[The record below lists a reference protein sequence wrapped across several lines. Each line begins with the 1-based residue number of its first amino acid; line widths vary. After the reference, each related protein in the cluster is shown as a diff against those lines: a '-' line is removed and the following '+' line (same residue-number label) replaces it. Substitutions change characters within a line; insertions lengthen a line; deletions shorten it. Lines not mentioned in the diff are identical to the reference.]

1 MPKRTSRDLD
11 VAGKRVL
18 VRVDFN
24 VPLDDEDGR
33 IIDDTRIRAAL
44 PTIEHLLSQGAS
56 VILMSHLGRPQGQRV
71 PTLSLA
77 PVAERLSQLLG
88 CAVGMAPD
96 CVGDEVAAQA
106 AALQP
111 GQVLML
117 ENVRFY
123 LEEEQNEQT
132 FAQRLAELGD
142 AYVNDAFGAA
152 HRAHASTE
160 GVPRCMGAGV
170 SGLLME
176 REISYLDEALRRPQ
190 RPFIA
195 VLGGAKIS
203 GKIEL
208 IEHLLDRVDALLIGG
223 GMAYTFFKAMGLE
236 IGDSLLE
243 EDRLGT
249 AQQLLTRVE
258 DEGLDLQ
265 LPADCVVA
273 DRFAV
278 DAQAQVVARDAI
290 PRGWQGMDIGPQT
303 RQCYADQ
310 IARGGTIVWN
320 GPLGVCEMAPFA
332 NGTQHVAQALAA
344 ATREGAL
351 SIIGGGDTAAA
362 VAQAGLAQA
371 MTHIS
376 TGGGASLE
384 CMSGRVLPGVAALD
398 DEES

>member
-1 MPKRTSRDLD
+1 MAKRTIRDLD

-24 VPLDDEDGR
+24 VPLDEDGR

-44 PTIEHLLSQGAS
+44 PTVEHLLAQGAS

-71 PTLSLA
+71 PALSLA

-88 CAVGMAPD
+88 RAVGMASD
-96 CVGDEVAAQA
+96 CAGAEVAAKA

-111 GQVLML
+111 GQVLLL
-117 ENVRFY
+117 ENVRFHP
-123 LEEEQNEQT
+123 EEEQNERT
-132 FAQRLAELGD
+132 FAQQLAELGD

-160 GVPRCMGAGV
+160 GVPRCMGAGA

-243 EDRLGT
+243 EDRLDT
-249 AQQLLTRVE
+249 ARQLLIRVE
-258 DEGLDLQ
+258 DEGLDFQ
-265 LPADCVVA
+265 LPTDCVVA
-273 DRFAV
+273 DRFAA

-303 RQCYADQ
+303 RQGYADQ

-332 NGTQHVAQALAA
+332 QGTQQIVQALAA

-351 SIIGGGDTAAA
+351 SIIGGGDTSAA
-362 VAQAGLAQA
+362 VVQAGLAQA

-384 CMSGRVLPGVAALD
+384 CMSGRVLPGVAVLD
-398 DEES
+398 DEGS

>member
-1 MPKRTSRDLD
+1 MAKRTIRELD

-24 VPLDDEDGR
+24 VPLDEAGR
-33 IIDDTRIRAAL
+33 IVDDTRIRAAL
-44 PTIEHLLSQGAS
+44 PTVEHLLAQGAS
-56 VILMSHLGRPQGQRV
+56 VILMSHLGRPRGRRV
-71 PTLSLA
+71 PALSLA

-88 CAVGMAPD
+88 RAVGMAPD
-96 CVGDEVAAQA
+96 CVGTEVAAQA

-111 GQVLML
+111 GQVLLL
-117 ENVRFY
+117 ENVRFHPQ
-123 LEEEQNEQT
+123 EEQNERT
-132 FAQRLAELGD
+132 FAQHLAELGD

-160 GVPRCMGAGV
+160 GVPRCMGAGA

-176 REISYLDEALRRPQ
+176 REIAYLDETLRCPQ
-190 RPFIA
+190 LPFTA

-243 EDRLGT
+243 EDRLDT
-249 AQQLLTRVE
+249 ARQLLTRVE
-258 DEGLDLQ
+258 KGGLDLQ
-265 LPADCVVA
+265 LPVDCVVA
-273 DRFAV
+273 DRFAA
-278 DAQAQVVARDAI
+278 DAQVQVVACDAI

-303 RQCYADQ
+303 RQRYADQ

-320 GPLGVCEMAPFA
+320 GPLGVCEMVPFA
-332 NGTQHVAQALAA
+332 QGTQQVAQALAA
-344 ATREGAL
+344 ATREGAV

-384 CMSGRVLPGVAALD
+384 CMSGRVLPGVAVLD

>member
-1 MPKRTSRDLD
+1 MAKRTIRDLD

-24 VPLDDEDGR
+24 VPLDEAGR

-44 PTIEHLLSQGAS
+44 PTIEHLLAQGAS

-71 PTLSLA
+71 PALSLT
-77 PVAERLSQLLG
+77 PVAERLGQLLG
-88 CAVGMAPD
+88 RAVGMAPD
-96 CVGDEVAAQA
+96 CVGAEVAAQA
-106 AALQP
+106 AVLQP
-111 GQVLML
+111 GQVLLL
-117 ENVRFY
+117 ENVRFHP
-123 LEEEQNEQT
+123 EEEQNEQT
-132 FAQRLAELGD
+132 FAQQLAELGD

-160 GVPRCMGAGV
+160 GVPRCMGAGA

-208 IEHLLDRVDALLIGG
+208 IEHLLDRVDVLLIGG

-243 EDRLGT
+243 EDRLDT
-249 AQQLLTRVE
+249 ARQLLTRVE
-258 DEGLDLQ
+258 TGGLDLQ
-265 LPADCVVA
+265 LPVDCVVA
-273 DRFAV
+273 DRFAA

-332 NGTQHVAQALAA
+332 QGTQQIIQALAD
-344 ATREGAL
+344 ATREGVL

-384 CMSGRVLPGVAALD
+384 CMSGRVLPGVAILD

>member
-1 MPKRTSRDLD
+1 MAKRTIRDLD
-11 VAGKRVL
+11 VAGKRIL

-24 VPLDDEDGR
+24 VPLDEAGR

-44 PTIEHLLSQGAS
+44 PTIEHLLAQGAS

-71 PTLSLA
+71 PALSLA

-88 CAVGMAPD
+88 RAVGMAPD
-96 CVGDEVAAQA
+96 CVGAEVAAQA

-111 GQVLML
+111 GQVLLL
-117 ENVRFY
+117 ENVRFHP
-123 LEEEQNEQT
+123 EEEQNEQT
-132 FAQRLAELGD
+132 FAQQLAGLGD
-142 AYVNDAFGAA
+142 TYVNDAFGAA

-176 REISYLDEALRRPQ
+176 QEISYLDEALRRPQ
-190 RPFIA
+190 RPFTAI
-195 VLGGAKIS
+195 LGGAKIS

-243 EDRLGT
+243 EDRLDT
-249 AQQLLTRVE
+249 ARQLLTRVE
-258 DEGLDLQ
+258 KGGLDLQ
-265 LPADCVVA
+265 LSVDCVVA
-273 DRFAV
+273 DRFAA

-303 RQCYADQ
+303 RQRYADQ
-310 IARGGTIVWN
+310 SRSQGGTIVWN

-332 NGTQHVAQALAA
+332 QGTQQVAQALADT
-344 ATREGAL
+344 TREGAV

-384 CMSGRVLPGVAALD
+384 CMSGRVLPGVAVLD
-398 DEES
+398 DKEN

>member
-1 MPKRTSRDLD
+1 MAKHTIRELD

-24 VPLDDEDGR
+24 VPLDEAGR
-33 IIDDTRIRAAL
+33 IVDDTRIRAAV
-44 PTIEHLLSQGAS
+44 PTVEHLLAQGAS
-56 VILMSHLGRPQGQRV
+56 VILMSHLGRPRGRRV
-71 PTLSLA
+71 PALSLA

-88 CAVGMAPD
+88 RAVGMAPD
-96 CVGDEVAAQA
+96 CVGTEVAAQA

-111 GQVLML
+111 GQVLLL
-117 ENVRFY
+117 ENVRFHP
-123 LEEEQNEQT
+123 EEEQNERT
-132 FAQRLAELGD
+132 FAQHLAELGD

-160 GVPRCMGAGV
+160 GVPRCMGAGA

-176 REISYLDEALRRPQ
+176 REIAYLDETLRCPQ
-190 RPFIA
+190 LPFTA

-243 EDRLGT
+243 EDRIDT
-249 AQQLLTRVE
+249 ARQLLTRVE
-258 DEGLDLQ
+258 KGGLDLQ
-265 LPADCVVA
+265 LPVDCVVA
-273 DRFAV
+273 DRFAA
-278 DAQAQVVARDAI
+278 DAQVQVVARDAI

-303 RQCYADQ
+303 RQRYADQ

-320 GPLGVCEMAPFA
+320 GPLGVCEMVPFA
-332 NGTQHVAQALAA
+332 QGTQQVAQALAA
-344 ATREGAL
+344 ATREGAV

-384 CMSGRVLPGVAALD
+384 CMSGRVLPGVAVLD

>member
-1 MPKRTSRDLD
+1 MAKRTIRELD
-11 VAGKRVL
+11 VAGKQVL

-24 VPLDDEDGR
+24 VPLDEDGR

-56 VILMSHLGRPQGQRV
+56 VILMSHLGRPHGQRV
-71 PTLSLA
+71 PALSLA
-77 PVAERLSQLLG
+77 PVAECLSQLLG
-88 CAVGMAPD
+88 RAVGMAPD

-111 GQVLML
+111 GQVLLL
-117 ENVRFY
+117 ENVRFHP
-123 LEEEQNEQT
+123 EEEQNEQT
-132 FAQRLAELGD
+132 FAQQLAELGD

-190 RPFIA
+190 RPFTAI
-195 VLGGAKIS
+195 LGGAKIS

-208 IEHLLDRVDALLIGG
+208 IEHLLDQVDALLIGG

-243 EDRLGT
+243 EDRLDT
-249 AQQLLTRVE
+249 ARQLLTRVE

-273 DRFAV
+273 DRFAA

-303 RQCYADQ
+303 RQRYADQ

-320 GPLGVCEMAPFA
+320 GPLGVCEMESFA
-332 NGTQHVAQALAA
+332 QGTQQIVQALAD

-362 VAQAGLAQA
+362 VVQAGLAQA

-384 CMSGRVLPGVAALD
+384 CMSGRVLPGVAILD

>member
-1 MPKRTSRDLD
+1 MAKCTIRELD

-24 VPLDDEDGR
+24 VPLDEAGR
-33 IIDDTRIRAAL
+33 IVDDTRIRAAL
-44 PTIEHLLSQGAS
+44 PTVEHLLAQGAS
-56 VILMSHLGRPQGQRV
+56 VILMSHLGRPRGRRV
-71 PTLSLA
+71 PALSLA

-88 CAVGMAPD
+88 RAVGMAPD
-96 CVGDEVAAQA
+96 CVGTEVAAQA

-111 GQVLML
+111 GQVLLL
-117 ENVRFY
+117 ENVRFHPQ
-123 LEEEQNEQT
+123 EEQNERT
-132 FAQRLAELGD
+132 FAQHLAELGD

-160 GVPRCMGAGV
+160 GVPRCMGAGA

-176 REISYLDEALRRPQ
+176 REIAYLDETLRCPQ
-190 RPFIA
+190 RPFTA

-243 EDRLGT
+243 EDRLDT
-249 AQQLLTRVE
+249 ARQLLTRVE
-258 DEGLDLQ
+258 KGGLDLQ
-265 LPADCVVA
+265 LPVDCVVA
-273 DRFAV
+273 DRFAADV
-278 DAQAQVVARDAI
+278 QVQVVARDAI

-303 RQCYADQ
+303 RQRYADQ

-320 GPLGVCEMAPFA
+320 GPLGVCEMVPFA
-332 NGTQHVAQALAA
+332 QGTQQVAQALAA
-344 ATREGAL
+344 ATREGAV

-371 MTHIS
+371 VTHIS

-384 CMSGRVLPGVAALD
+384 YMSGRILPGVAVLD

>member
-1 MPKRTSRDLD
+1 MAKRTIRELD
-11 VAGKRVL
+11 VAGKRIL

-24 VPLDDEDGR
+24 VPLDEAGQ

-44 PTIEHLLSQGAS
+44 PTIEHLLAQGAS
-56 VILMSHLGRPQGQRV
+56 VILMSHLGRPRGQRV
-71 PTLSLA
+71 PALSLA

-88 CAVGMAPD
+88 RAVGMAPD
-96 CVGDEVAAQA
+96 CVGAEVAAQA
-106 AALQP
+106 TALQT
-111 GQVLML
+111 GQVLLL
-117 ENVRFY
+117 ENVRFHP
-123 LEEEQNEQT
+123 EEEQNEQT
-132 FAQRLAELGD
+132 FARQLAELGD

-160 GVPRCMGAGV
+160 GVPSCMGAGV

-176 REISYLDEALRRPQ
+176 QEISYLDEALRRPQ
-190 RPFIA
+190 RPFTAI
-195 VLGGAKIS
+195 LGGAKIS

-223 GMAYTFFKAMGLE
+223 GMAYTFFEAMGLE

-243 EDRLGT
+243 EDRLDT
-249 AQQLLTRVE
+249 ARQLLTRVE
-258 DEGLDLQ
+258 KGGLDLQ
-265 LPADCVVA
+265 LSVDCVVA
-273 DRFAV
+273 DRFAA
-278 DAQAQVVARDAI
+278 DARAQVVARDAI
-290 PRGWQGMDIGPQT
+290 PLGWQGMDIGPQT
-303 RQCYADQ
+303 RRRYADQ
-310 IARGGTIVWN
+310 IAQGGTIVWN

-332 NGTQHVAQALAA
+332 QGTQQVAQALAD
-344 ATREGAL
+344 ATRAGAV

-384 CMSGRVLPGVAALD
+384 CMSGRVLPGVAVLD
-398 DEES
+398 DEEN